1 MWFYGGNKIFMD
13 IIENIKVDKIYVNSL
28 NDDSKLAK
36 DIYKISPD
44 TDKCIIP
51 VDKKITVISE
61 GNCSLE
67 LTRANIQNEK
77 YISIDNET
85 SIVSVLKYDKF
96 SMLFTGDAGVCALNK
111 LKSDLPQNITV
122 LKVGHHGAKN
132 VINKDIMNY
141 LNPKISL
148 ISVGYNTYGHPN
160 NSTLSLLSQSKL
172 LRTDLNHSVK
182 LVVTPKDYTVYTYDP
197 DKMRYL
203 QNKRIHH

>member
-1 MWFYGGNKIFMD
+1 MPSNGQHP
-13 IIENIKVDKIYVNSL
+13 IKKLNS
-28 NDDSKLAK
+28 NFQK
-36 DIYKISPD
+36 
-44 TDKCIIP
+44 
-51 VDKKITVISE
+51 
-61 GNCSLE
+61 
-67 LTRANIQNEK
+67 EK

-160 NSTLSLLSQSKL
+160 NSTLSLFK
-172 LRTDLNHSVK
+172 
-182 LVVTPKDYTVYTYDP
+182 
-197 DKMRYL
+197 
-203 QNKRIHH
+203 